1 MEAIAERYK
10 LLEKI
15 GEGGM
20 GVVYAAHD
28 THLHRTVAVKTLAED
43 LYANKEALHIFKEEA
58 KILAQIRHPN
68 LLTIHDVIQQP
79 RRTSIVME
87 YIKGQTLAHI
97 LEAHPNGLEPMA
109 ALNLWMQLLAALAY
123 LHRKNIIHRDIKP
136 GNLMIDEDGIVRLM
150 DFGLARSLEAIRQ
163 RSTRI
168 RGTPAYM
175 APEHIMGREL
185 SCSSDLY
192 SSAVAMYEA
201 FCGRIPFD
209 GNDIAFQH
217 VHNDPPHIRSIRSDI
232 PEPIAQ
238 ALHDCLKKDP
248 RQRPPHAVALLQR
261 LDRALPWAREGLPP
275 SVLAELQHSPVRG
288 SGLLS
293 HLTHTPRETPIPS
306 PIQTPP
312 PAPSAHKADEPPR
325 PVQTTPTP
333 PVRRPHSSALP
344 AVETAPPSEA
354 APKPEPKA
362 RAARAP
368 KPTATA
374 QPPAAQPVVEDRGG
388 LRQVFLGAAV
398 MVLLGSLCVGA
409 ALALRQ
415 DPSPTAPPSPE
426 ATAPQAGLSPQAA
439 PPQTEPSPQA
449 PPSQAAQPP
458 SEVAAPPAGEEM
470 VFEKDEASSP
480 R

>member
-97 LEAHPNGLEPMA
+97 LEAHPQGLEPMA

-217 VHNDPPHIRSIRSDI
+217 VHNEPPHIRSIRSDI

-261 LDRALPWAREGLPP
+261 LDRALPWAREGLPS
-275 SVLAELQHSPVRG
+275 SVLAELQHSPARG

-293 HLTHTPRETPIPS
+293 QLSSPPRETPIPA
-306 PIQTPP
+306 PVQTPP
-312 PAPSAHKADEPPR
+312 PGLGVPKGAEPARLVHTAPN
-325 PVQTTPTP
+325 P

-344 AVETAPPSEA
+344 AVEAAPPLES
-354 APKPEPKA
+354 APTA
-362 RAARAP
+362 RAVRAP
-368 KPTATA
+368 A
-374 QPPAAQPVVEDRGG
+374 PAKVAPRPAVVEERGG

-398 MVLLGSLCVGA
+398 MVLVGSLCVGA

-415 DPSPTAPPSPE
+415 DPE
-426 ATAPQAGLSPQAA
+426 ATLPKAGTPQAGLSPQSA
-439 PPQTEPSPQA
+439 TPQA
-449 PPSQAAQPP
+449 PRAQEAHPSQEGASPP
-458 SEVAAPPAGEEM
+458 SGEEM
-470 VFEKDEASSP
+470 VFERDEAAMP